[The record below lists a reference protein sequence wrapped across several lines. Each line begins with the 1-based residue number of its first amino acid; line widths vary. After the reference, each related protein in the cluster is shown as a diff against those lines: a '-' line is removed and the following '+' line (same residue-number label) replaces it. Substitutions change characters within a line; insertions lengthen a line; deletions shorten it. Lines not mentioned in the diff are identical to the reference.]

1 MNQNYLKF
9 RLFIYKREPKDRLW
23 IGKIVFCFTKSGSK
37 YLQNCESHDWLIED
51 NLLKN

>member
-23 IGKIVFCFTKSGSK
+23 IEKIVFFTKSGSK